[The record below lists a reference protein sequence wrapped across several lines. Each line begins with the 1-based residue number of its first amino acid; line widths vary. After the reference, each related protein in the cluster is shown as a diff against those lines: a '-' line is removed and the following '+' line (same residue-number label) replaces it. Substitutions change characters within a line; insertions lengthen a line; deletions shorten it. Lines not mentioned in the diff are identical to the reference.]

1 MDNLYAIHTLSNLYR
16 GERLREAR
24 ERHLVKQARADRKQR
39 SGRGRAGPVSATS
52 RADVGSAWAG
62 FGWMLKPDRG
72 ARSSGGKD
80 LS

>member
-1 MDNLYAIHTLSNLYR
+1 MDNPYDIHTWSNLYR

-24 ERHLVKQARADRKQR
+24 ECHLVEQARADRKQR
-39 SGRGRAGPVSATS
+39 SGRGREGPVSATS
-52 RADVGSAWAG
+52 SVEVGSAWAG
-62 FGWMLKPDRG
+62 FGWMPKPDRG